1 MKKLKLLLLLLL
13 TSCTV
18 FSQVLKPIVQQQEN
32 DTLFCFTIKQ
42 SRIIATNLQE
52 NKHKNMLLGRQES
65 IINDLR
71 SLTSLQKQQNQNLEK
86 QIDHLEQ
93 IGENQEQE
101 NRTLNKVISFQKQTI
116 KKHKKQKLGL
126 KIALAITLIGI
137 FIK

>member
-1 MKKLKLLLLLLL
+1 
-13 TSCTV
+13 
-18 FSQVLKPIVQQQEN
+18 
-32 DTLFCFTIKQ
+32 
-42 SRIIATNLQE
+42 
-52 NKHKNMLLGRQES
+52 MLLGRQES